1 MGLWKEVG
9 GNTGLVRRPE
19 FQELKP
25 QIKEVWEQKG
35 KVEGHL
41 LVHSKLAP
49 ETAGYIFVFVSAFLT
64 VLRVYYVYGTV

>member
-1 MGLWKEVG
+1 MG

-25 QIKEVWEQKG
+25 QKEVWEQKG

-41 LVHSKLAP
+41 LVYSKPAP
-49 ETAGYIFVFVSAFLT
+49 ETASYIFVFVSVFLT
-64 VLRVYYVYGTV
+64 KAILRVYYVYGTVWVL